1 MQNTISFRVA
11 DFLKRFPPFSYLNKS
26 QLEELATE
34 VFIIY
39 KEKDEILF
47 HFDEAPHEYFY
58 TVHKGAVALWNTTD
72 AVIVDICDEGDIF
85 GLRPLM
91 AQENY
96 RLQAKTEEES
106 IIYAIPIKQFKP
118 FTRENEQLANFL
130 VESFA
135 SNTRNPYSATH
146 KGQLIGETIHFNP
159 TNNKAG
165 LNDVQHIYYSKN
177 IISCGP
183 GTKLKTVAKKMTKNK
198 VGAMIVVKNKLPIGL
213 ITDKDFRF
221 KIATGTFDILDRA
234 ANIMSTPI
242 ITYPKQL
249 TVTQAQMAM
258 MKNDISHLVLT
269 EDGTP
274 NTPAIGMLSKYD
286 VMLSQG
292 QNPTTLIRAIKRAES
307 AAEIKP
313 LRNYV
318 MNLLR
323 GYLKQNI
330 PMALTA
336 KIIAELNDAC
346 IKQVVKLALEAQ
358 QVEPPVPFAWLAM
371 GSQGRSEQLLHTDQ
385 DNALVFQNVPK
396 EQFIATQ
403 RYFLGLAK
411 EITKAMHTIGYAYC
425 PADMMASNPKW
436 CTSLNEFKK
445 LSTQWITNPGPNEML
460 LSIIFFDYNKVYGD
474 EAIVQELSE
483 HILKTIENYP
493 VFLTH
498 LAGSAM
504 ANPSPRGFFRNFLVE
519 QDGEHKNQF
528 DIKKRALMP
537 LIDAARVLILSHN
550 ITGISNTWERYEK
563 LAELEPN
570 NKELYLACS
579 YAFKA
584 LLKFRTKQGLQ
595 NNDSGRYIHLEALSK
610 EEKVKLKRTFK
621 TIKEIQ
627 ELLNVRFMVNTI
639 R

>member
-135 SNTRNPYSATH
+135 SNTRNPYSSTH

-165 LNDVQHIYYSKN
+165 LNDVQHINYSKN

-396 EQFIATQ
+396 EQFIAIQ

-474 EAIVQELSE
+474 VAIVQELSE